1 MKTGSIGAHK
11 PHSASL
17 EIFYRSRSLT
27 AQPRIKGRTVTN
39 RLVIATHNKGKAVEI
54 KTLLGD
60 IGWTLLSLDQFEN
73 VGEAAEDAETY
84 YGNAAAKASYYA
96 RMTGEWVLADDSGL
110 EVAALNGAP
119 GVFSARYAGPNASDS
134 ERRLKLLNELA
145 GVADRKARFVC
156 SAVIADSNGKIQ
168 ILAEG
173 ICEGVIS
180 EEARGDSGFG
190 YDPIFIP
197 SGHDLT
203 FGELSDEI
211 KNRISHRAKAI

>member
-1 MKTGSIGAHK
+1 VA
-11 PHSASL
+11 
-17 EIFYRSRSLT
+17 
-27 AQPRIKGRTVTN
+27 N
-39 RLVIATHNKGKAVEI
+39 RLVVATHNKGKASEI

-60 IGWTLLSLDQFEN
+60 VGWTIVSLNQFPN
-73 VGEAAEDAETY
+73 VGEATEDAGTYSGNAVSKATY
-84 YGNAAAKASYYA
+84 YAQNTS
-96 RMTGEWVLADDSGL
+96 EWVLADDSGL

-134 ERRLKLLNELA
+134 QRRLKLLNELEA
-145 GVADRKARFVC
+145 VVDRKARFVC

-168 ILAEG
+168 KLAEG

-197 SGHDLT
+197 AGYDLT
-203 FGELSDEI
+203 FGQLSDQI
-211 KNRISHRAKAI
+211 KNRISHRAKAIRGLRSFLVERTE